1 MTAIIV
7 GAGMAGL
14 LAGCMI
20 RDHHIIESQ
29 PSLPNNHHAV
39 LRFRSSVVG
48 DVVGIPFKKVRMM
61 KCVQSWQNPV
71 ADQLSYSHKT
81 NGTAQL
87 RSAISAT
94 GEIADRFIAP
104 SDFIQRMAE
113 MCTIQYGT
121 EFDPSVPGALEPVIS
136 TIPMPSL
143 MKLLGWG
150 EGGRHIPEFKTH
162 KGFILQRSLKD
173 VDAYCTVYDPDPSSA
188 ITRVS
193 ITGDKLI
200 AELAWSQET
209 GKVLAR
215 AMDLL
220 GLPDRLVIPGNE
232 RWREQRYA
240 KILPINDAVRKN
252 FILWAT
258 EKFGIYSLGRFATWR
273 PGLLMDDIV
282 NDVRVIQRLING
294 GSSYHHKKG

>member
-1 MTAIIV
+1 MTTIIV

-71 ADQLSYSHKT
+71 ADQLSYSYKT

-94 GEIADRFIAP
+94 GELSDRFIAP

-113 MCTIQYGT
+113 MCTIQLGT
-121 EFDPSVPGALEPVIS
+121 DFDPNLSPGSPIIS
-136 TIPMPSL
+136 TMPMPAL
-143 MKLLGWG
+143 MLALGWKN
-150 EGGRHIPEFKTH
+150 IPEFKTH

-200 AELAWSQET
+200 AELAWPQET

-220 GLPDRLVIPGNE
+220 GLPDRLVIASNDG
-232 RWREQRYA
+232 WREQKYA
-240 KILPINDAVRKN
+240 KILPISDDVRKN
-252 FILWAT
+252 FIMWAT
-258 EKFGIYSLGRFATWR
+258 EKFDIYSLGRFATWR